1 MSCVRPSNRSSGPA
15 HSNKIRR
22 RIDLLIRGERDII
35 LLSLFHVVTEFVAPI
50 SIDWVQEAAAPMS
63 VGVVVLLGTLGT
75 GGGAIEFDDD
85 DDACDARAAGTC
97 AAVGGC

>member
-1 MSCVRPSNRSSGPA
+1 MRPSNRSSGPA

-63 VGVVVLLGTLGT
+63 VGVVVLLGTLGLR
-75 GGGAIEFDDD
+75 GAIELGGEDNTE
-85 DDACDARAAGTC
+85 ASPAADP
-97 AAVGGC
+97 GGWGCQEG